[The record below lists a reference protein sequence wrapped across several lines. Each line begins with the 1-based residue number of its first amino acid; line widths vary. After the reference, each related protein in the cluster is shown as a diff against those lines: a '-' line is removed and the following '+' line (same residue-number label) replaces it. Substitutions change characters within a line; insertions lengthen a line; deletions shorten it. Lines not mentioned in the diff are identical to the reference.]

1 MSQIPM
7 PEIDIGE
14 AIMTAVNE
22 LGGTEGASFVEIKQ
36 YLTSTLHHE
45 LDSVRIQ
52 SSLHDAVEKRRLSV
66 LPNGNYQM
74 KGSRELAQEARLTI
88 LTEMV
93 SRNAKMKNAPE
104 SEVAQET
111 DSELD
116 KYFMSNMGNEREK
129 AEETVRRVQ
138 FAEDANPNAESDAP
152 NIMARHNVSSSTNR
166 NQGNCSIG

>member
-36 YLTSTLHHE
+36 YLASTLYPE
-45 LDSVRIQ
+45 PDSERIR

-74 KGSRELAQEARLTI
+74 KGSQELAQEARLTI
-88 LTEMV
+88 LSEMV
-93 SRNAKMKNAPE
+93 SRNAKMKDAPE
-104 SEVAQET
+104 SEVVQET

-138 FAEDANPNAESDAP
+138 FAEDANPDAESDTP
-152 NIMARHNVSSSTNR
+152 NIMARSNVSSSNTKNEES
-166 NQGNCSIG
+166 CCIC